1 MSLSMSLD
9 DDDEDD
15 FLAEKQEE
23 QVKPVKE
30 PTVEPV
36 AEATRKKGKTKLVLK
51 DKNIVEVK
59 TPKEEELVSEKFFG
73 ENLKQTVLNLEAELE
88 VKNTEISR
96 LENIILT
103 TTPVP
108 AGEKPNVQKET
119 VSSLL
124 NKLYT
129 LVKEQR
135 TILLLEALKEN
146 YFKLKYKSFS
156 VTEIQKMNQQIS
168 EKFLAQS
175 LEGKVR
181 AVINANEE

>member
-23 QVKPVKE
+23 QVVEPVKE

-36 AEATRKKGKTKLVLK
+36 VAKPAKKTAKSAKEKQVNQVVVEEKVEEKT
-51 DKNIVEVK
+51 D
-59 TPKEEELVSEKFFG
+59 
-73 ENLKQTVLNLEAELE
+73 
-88 VKNTEISR
+88 EISESPSIGELAEENRR
-96 LENIILT
+96 LQEENSKLT
-103 TTPVP
+103 DLLNAQPKTQ
-108 AGEKPNVQKET
+108 EIQKEDKKET
-119 VSSLL
+119 VSGLL

-181 AVINANEE
+181 AVINASEE

>member
-1 MSLSMSLD
+1 MMGLD
-9 DDDEDD
+9 DHEE
-15 FLAEKQEE
+15 FEVATGTQEE
-23 QVKPVKE
+23 TKVVEPVKE
-30 PTVEPV
+30 PV
-36 AEATRKKGKTKLVLK
+36 ADTVLK
-51 DKNIVEVK
+51 PAKKTAKSAKEKQAKQVVEEKVEEK
-59 TPKEEELVSEKFFG
+59 TD
-73 ENLKQTVLNLEAELE
+73 
-88 VKNTEISR
+88 EISESPSIGELAEENRR
-96 LENIILT
+96 LQEENSKLT
-103 TTPVP
+103 DLLNAQPKTQ
-108 AGEKPNVQKET
+108 EIQKEDKKET

>member
-59 TPKEEELVSEKFFG
+59 TPKEE
-73 ENLKQTVLNLEAELE
+73 
-88 VKNTEISR
+88 
-96 LENIILT
+96 
-103 TTPVP
+103 
-108 AGEKPNVQKET
+108 
-119 VSSLL
+119 
-124 NKLYT
+124 
-129 LVKEQR
+129 
-135 TILLLEALKEN
+135 
-146 YFKLKYKSFS
+146 
-156 VTEIQKMNQQIS
+156 
-168 EKFLAQS
+168 
-175 LEGKVR
+175 
-181 AVINANEE
+181 

>member
-15 FLAEKQEE
+15 FLAEKQEQEKEKVVE
-23 QVKPVKE
+23 QPVVE
-30 PTVEPV
+30 PIVEPV
-36 AEATRKKGKTKLVLK
+36 KKTAKKSAKATKEQVIKQVEEKT
-51 DKNIVEVK
+51 D
-59 TPKEEELVSEKFFG
+59 
-73 ENLKQTVLNLEAELE
+73 ENLLDSFESDLKQKILDLEKENGDLQE
-88 VKNTEISR
+88 EISR
-96 LENIILT
+96 LRDVLKTQPET
-103 TTPVP
+103 HPD
-108 AGEKPNVQKET
+108 KKEDKKDT
-119 VSSLL
+119 VSGLL